1 MTNLLYWDSKPFKF
15 YVEFAFNLLQQN
27 FNILQPLIF
36 ATQLGCVSPNL
47 LTRALFYILKYD
59 SSKKCAKKTY
69 LHNSDEI
76 MTKIALNTN

>member
-1 MTNLLYWDSKPFKF
+1 MTNLLYWDSKPFKCF
-15 YVEFAFNLLQQN
+15 VEFVFHLLLQQN

-59 SSKKCAKKTY
+59 GS
-69 LHNSDEI
+69 
-76 MTKIALNTN
+76 